1 VSEQQDAERRR
12 PGVVGGDEA
21 ATVDAAASDRGHDDG
36 GTACNDVGTAD
47 GEPSE
52 GRSARS
58 DAGDVGK
65 GEPPARAEVAGARRS
80 AAWTSAA
87 LDVSPAG
94 TTLSF
99 GFNLEKVPGQ
109 GEDSDPIVRDGREL
123 GLVAV
128 FDGMGG
134 AGGTVYETPDGPRT
148 GAYLASRVVR
158 DVAEERMLALL
169 DPEWNLDGPA
179 AARDLRRSVKSALAD
194 TLVALNAPTSG
205 LRSRLLRALPT
216 TMALMALQRR
226 EPRRGRWAG
235 HVFWSGDS
243 RVYVF
248 DPTAGAHQL
257 TRDDLRDRGDALVNL
272 RQDSV
277 VSNAMSADTDFVV
290 HHHQV
295 ELTAPFLA
303 VAATD
308 GCFGYLRTP
317 IHFEHLVLAALRDS
331 TDTESWSRLTQQRIA
346 AVTGDD
352 AAMAV
357 LGVGADHR
365 EFQKLFV
372 DRTMEIEQRCVN
384 PLDALEAEVGR
395 AEQALTEARRRHA
408 ALQTSL
414 WAAYKP
420 AYEHY
425 LGPEEDE

>member
-1 VSEQQDAERRR
+1 MSEHREPEHQEPEASGGEGR
-12 PGVVGGDEA
+12 P
-21 ATVDAAASDRGHDDG
+21 ATASVAAADSWTRESNGDGGPATKGIAADG
-36 GTACNDVGTAD
+36 GTSDTAEN
-47 GEPSE
+47 GQ
-52 GRSARS
+52 
-58 DAGDVGK
+58 
-65 GEPPARAEVAGARRS
+65 GEPPVQEVASARRS
-80 AAWTSAA
+80 AAWASPG
-87 LDVSPAG
+87 LELSPAG
-94 TTLSF
+94 PTLSF
-99 GFNLEKVPGQ
+99 GFNLAKVPGE

-128 FDGMGG
+128 LDGMGG

-148 GAYLASRVVR
+148 GAYLASRVAR
-158 DVAEERMLALL
+158 DVVEERMLALL

-179 AARDLRRSVKSALAD
+179 AARDLGRSVKRALAD
-194 TLVALNAPTSG
+194 TLAGLNAPTSG

-226 EPRRGRWAG
+226 EPRKGRWAG
-235 HVFWSGDS
+235 HVLWSGDS

-248 DPTAGAHQL
+248 DPTTGAHQV

-277 VSNAMSADTDFVV
+277 VSNVMSADTDFVV

-295 ELTAPFLA
+295 DLTAPFLV

-308 GCFGYLRTP
+308 GCFGYVRTP

-331 TDTESWSRLTQQRIA
+331 THSDDWSRLLQQRIA

-357 LGVGADHR
+357 LGVGADHG
-365 EFQKLFV
+365 EFRQLFAT
-372 DRTMEIEQRCVN
+372 RTAEIEQRCIV
-384 PLDALEAEVGR
+384 PLDELESEVAR
-395 AEQALTEARRRHA
+395 AEQAVADARRRHA

-420 AYEHY
+420 EYERY
-425 LGPEEDE
+425 LGREEFR